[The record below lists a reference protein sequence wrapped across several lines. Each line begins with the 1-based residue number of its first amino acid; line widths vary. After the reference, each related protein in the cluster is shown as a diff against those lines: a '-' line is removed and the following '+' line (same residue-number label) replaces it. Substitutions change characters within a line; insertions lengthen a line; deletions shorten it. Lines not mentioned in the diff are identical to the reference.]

1 MRNQLHTNNI
11 NTSQNINKNTD
22 IISTLI
28 HEYLYKKEYT
38 KTLDSYQEE
47 LGEKIKSGKYYSLT
61 NKDISDSSLLNYFE
75 SGNKI
80 EFFKQWKR
88 LIPNHMKLTEPA
100 LCKLD
105 FNLEIYF
112 ALFPIMGNKP
122 INQKAQS
129 ELRQNMEDFKKYL
142 EKKEIELSKTTEFL
156 AYYALP
162 YIPNP
167 RGHPTYAQLFKPE
180 FVKDLKNQ
188 LINCI
193 KFYLPSPDKKYPAIY
208 DLINGKN
215 IRMNNQNINHRH
227 KEEEIKNNI
236 NNNNNLNNI
245 DNNVINN
252 NNINIDNNSNI
263 NNNKIISELKTE
275 NEKLIEEIKKLKT
288 KDEKSK
294 IAFIDSQK
302 TWSNLA
308 LNIISYSFGLID
320 IYNNVAN
327 NIQNPQVEKI
337 RQKLVKYQ
345 NFLKRN
351 MEELEKNKNA
361 NNSSLIVKNEE
372 IDGIENSMLNQNNNS
387 SKKNNNSN
395 NNNIIN
401 YSMKNNINN
410 IKLNDKDTLVNSNN
424 NINIINENINNNNN
438 NNLNTYSRDEN
449 DNININ
455 NANDINDINNIEN
468 QNDNLQKGKSIQID
482 YEPDNLIDMKRFIS
496 ALNHKIQVDDNKLIY
511 IFREIRLRIF
521 RRNNRQL
528 SELTLY
534 ELFMYDLFGTLSK
547 SSYLFHELINNQI
560 LNLEVMKILNALA
573 SLNKGRNY
581 LLAKETLIDD
591 IVQCMIRENTDSDL
605 RQKCLGTIQKFT
617 LRSQPQN
624 KLIELNVIHYI
635 VNLFACESDTLSDYT
650 IEYGLALIM
659 NLSLR
664 KAGREKFEAIADKT
678 IQILQKFMDK
688 DNIQVLTCI
697 NGTLY
702 SLLKKQKFKNEARN
716 KGLDVQLKNAKI
728 DNPQLKKQITYILE
742 ELNKP
747 PEEEEEYDE
756 NFEEDIN
763 AKDDDENNY
772 DDYSEGESIDGN
784 FLEEHYK
791 ILGDF
796 IIKNNELNKI
806 EEIKILK
813 FMQND
818 PSMARALINN
828 NKSAIT
834 NSMTSTFRAEDGY
847 KPLHRPTTPMSNLS
861 MTGTSLIYKNNNYKE
876 NEYDN
881 NKIKIPED
889 SAKAF
894 MKNDKIKRTPPRN
907 YDK

>member
-1 MRNQLHTNNI
+1 MRNQSHISNI
-11 NTSQNINKNTD
+11 NSNQNINKNTD
-22 IISTLI
+22 IITTLI
-28 HEYLYKKEYT
+28 HEYLYKKEYV

-75 SGNKI
+75 SGNKV

-88 LIPNHMKLTEPA
+88 LIPNHMKLTEPT

-122 INQKAQS
+122 VNQKAQS

-167 RGHPTYAQLFKPE
+167 KGHPTYAQLFKPE
-180 FVKDLKNQ
+180 WVKDLKNQ

-193 KFYLPSPDKKYPAIY
+193 KFYLPSPDKKYPTIY

-215 IRMNNQNINHRH
+215 IKMNNNMNYKH
-227 KEEEIKNNI
+227 KEEEIK
-236 NNNNNLNNI
+236 NNNNLNNI

-252 NNINIDNNSNI
+252 NI
-263 NNNKIISELKTE
+263 NNIENNNNHKINLELKAE

-320 IYNNVAN
+320 IYNTVAN
-327 NIQNPQVEKI
+327 NTQNPQVEKI

-361 NNSSLIVKNEE
+361 NNSSLMVKNDE
-372 IDGIENSMLNQNNNS
+372 IDTIDNSMLNQNNLS
-387 SKKNNNSN
+387 SKKNNNN
-395 NNNIIN
+395 NNTNVVN

-410 IKLNDKDTLVNSNN
+410 IKLGDKDTLGNSNGNMNILNEKENDN
-424 NINIINENINNNNN
+424 NINN
-438 NNLNTYSRDEN
+438 YSRDEN
-449 DNININ
+449 DNINN
-455 NANDINDINNIEN
+455 NNIDNIEN
-468 QNDNLQKGKSIQID
+468 QNENIQKGKSIQID
-482 YEPDNLIDMKRFIS
+482 YEPENLIDMKRFIS

-591 IVQCMIRENTDSDL
+591 IVQCMIRESTDSDL

-716 KGLDVQLKNAKI
+716 KGLDIQLKNAKI

-772 DDYSEGESIDGN
+772 DDYSEGESIDDN

-806 EEIKILK
+806 EEIKIMK
-813 FMQND
+813 FIQND
-818 PSMARALINN
+818 PSMARALMNN

-834 NSMTSTFRAEDGY
+834 NSMTSTFRADDGY
-847 KPLHRPTTPMSNLS
+847 KPLHRPTTPMSNMS

-894 MKNDKIKRTPPRN
+894 MKKDKIKRTPPRN

>member
-1 MRNQLHTNNI
+1 MRNQSHISNI
-11 NTSQNINKNTD
+11 NSNQNINKNTD
-22 IISTLI
+22 IITTLI
-28 HEYLYKKEYT
+28 HEYLYKKEYV

-75 SGNKI
+75 SGNKV

-88 LIPNHMKLTEPA
+88 LIPNHMKLTEPT

-122 INQKAQS
+122 VNQKAQS

-167 RGHPTYAQLFKPE
+167 KGHPTYAQLFKPE
-180 FVKDLKNQ
+180 WVKDLKNQ

-215 IRMNNQNINHRH
+215 IKMNNNMNYKH
-227 KEEEIKNNI
+227 KEEEIK
-236 NNNNNLNNI
+236 NNNNLNNI

-252 NNINIDNNSNI
+252 NI
-263 NNNKIISELKTE
+263 NNIENNNNHKINLELKAE

-288 KDEKSK
+288 KEEKSK

-320 IYNNVAN
+320 IYNTVAN
-327 NIQNPQVEKI
+327 NTQNPQVEKI

-361 NNSSLIVKNEE
+361 NNSSLMVKNDE
-372 IDGIENSMLNQNNNS
+372 IDTIENSMLNQNNLS
-387 SKKNNNSN
+387 SKKNNNN
-395 NNNIIN
+395 NNTNVVN

-410 IKLNDKDTLVNSNN
+410 IKLGDKDTLGNSNGNMNILNEKENDN
-424 NINIINENINNNNN
+424 NINN
-438 NNLNTYSRDEN
+438 YSRDEN
-449 DNININ
+449 DNINN
-455 NANDINDINNIEN
+455 NNIDNIEN
-468 QNDNLQKGKSIQID
+468 QNENIQKGKSIQID
-482 YEPDNLIDMKRFIS
+482 YEPENLIDMKRFIS

-591 IVQCMIRENTDSDL
+591 IVQCMIRESTDSDL

-716 KGLDVQLKNAKI
+716 KGLDIQLKNAKI

-772 DDYSEGESIDGN
+772 DDYSEGESIDDN

-806 EEIKILK
+806 EEIKIMK
-813 FMQND
+813 FIQND
-818 PSMARALINN
+818 PSMARALMNN

-834 NSMTSTFRAEDGY
+834 NSMTSTFRADDGY
-847 KPLHRPTTPMSNLS
+847 KPLHRPTTPMSNMS

-894 MKNDKIKRTPPRN
+894 MKKDKIKRTPPRN

>member
-1 MRNQLHTNNI
+1 MRNQSHISNI
-11 NTSQNINKNTD
+11 NSNQNINKNTD
-22 IISTLI
+22 IITTLI
-28 HEYLYKKEYT
+28 HEYLYKKEYV

-75 SGNKI
+75 SGNKV

-88 LIPNHMKLTEPA
+88 LIPNHMKLTEPT

-122 INQKAQS
+122 VNQKAQS

-167 RGHPTYAQLFKPE
+167 KGHPTYAQLFKPE
-180 FVKDLKNQ
+180 WVKDLKNQ

-215 IRMNNQNINHRH
+215 IKMNNNMNYKH
-227 KEEEIKNNI
+227 KEEEIK
-236 NNNNNLNNI
+236 NNNNLNNI

-252 NNINIDNNSNI
+252 NFNNIE
-263 NNNKIISELKTE
+263 NNNNHKINLELKAE

-320 IYNNVAN
+320 IYNTVAN
-327 NIQNPQVEKI
+327 NTQNPQVEKI

-361 NNSSLIVKNEE
+361 NNSSLMVKNDE
-372 IDGIENSMLNQNNNS
+372 IDTIENSMLNQNNLS
-387 SKKNNNSN
+387 AKKNNNN
-395 NNNIIN
+395 NNNTNVVN

-410 IKLNDKDTLVNSNN
+410 IKLGDKDTLGNSNGNMNILNEKENDN
-424 NINIINENINNNNN
+424 NINN
-438 NNLNTYSRDEN
+438 YSRDEN
-449 DNININ
+449 DNINN
-455 NANDINDINNIEN
+455 NNIDNIEN
-468 QNDNLQKGKSIQID
+468 QNENIQKGKSIQID
-482 YEPDNLIDMKRFIS
+482 YEPENLIDMKRFIS

-591 IVQCMIRENTDSDL
+591 IVQCMIRESTDSDL

-716 KGLDVQLKNAKI
+716 KGLDIQLKNAKI

-772 DDYSEGESIDGN
+772 DDYSEGESIDDN

-806 EEIKILK
+806 EEIKIMK
-813 FMQND
+813 FIQND
-818 PSMARALINN
+818 PSMARALMNN

-834 NSMTSTFRAEDGY
+834 NSMTSTFRADDGY
-847 KPLHRPTTPMSNLS
+847 KPLHRPTTPMSNMS

-894 MKNDKIKRTPPRN
+894 MKKDKIKRTPPRN

>member
-1 MRNQLHTNNI
+1 MKNQQNNNI
-11 NTSQNINKNTD
+11 NKTID
-22 IISTLI
+22 MISTLI
-28 HEYLYKKEYT
+28 HEYLYKKEYN
-38 KTLDSYQEE
+38 KTLDSFQEE
-47 LGEKIKSGKYYSLT
+47 LGEKIKAGKFYST
-61 NKDISDSSLLNYFE
+61 SYKDISDTSLIKLFE

-88 LIPNHMKLTEPA
+88 LIPNHMKLIEPT

-105 FNLEIYF
+105 FYLEIYF

-122 INQKAQS
+122 LNQKAQI
-129 ELRQNMEDFKKYL
+129 ELKQNMEDFKKYL
-142 EKKEIELSKTTEFL
+142 EQKEIELSKTTEFL

-167 RGHPTYAQLFKPE
+167 KGHPTYEKLFQPE
-180 FVKDLKNQ
+180 WTNDLKEQ
-188 LINCI
+188 LQNCI
-193 KFYLPSPDKKYPAIY
+193 KFYLPSPIKKYPVLF
-208 DLINGKN
+208 DLATGKN
-215 IRMNNQNINHRH
+215 ITMVQTDVNNSNIFN
-227 KEEEIKNNI
+227 KEENKDNNI
-236 NNNNNLNNI
+236 NNI
-245 DNNVINN
+245 
-252 NNINIDNNSNI
+252 SH
-263 NNNKIISELKTE
+263 NKINMELKRE
-275 NEKLIEEIKKLKT
+275 NEKLLEEIKRLKA
-288 KDEKSK
+288 KDDKSK
-294 IAFIDSQK
+294 VAFIDSQK

-320 IYNNVAN
+320 IYNNAMN
-327 NIQNPQVEKI
+327 NVSNPQVEKI
-337 RQKLVKYQ
+337 RKKLIKYQ
-345 NFLKRN
+345 NFLKKN
-351 MEELEKNKNA
+351 VEELEKNKNA
-361 NNSSLIVKNEE
+361 NNSSLMVKREE
-372 IDGIENSMLNQNNNS
+372 IEVIEDSILNANNVS
-387 SKKNNNSN
+387 AKN
-395 NNNIIN
+395 NNNI
-401 YSMKNNINN
+401 SNINN
-410 IKLNDKDTLVNSNN
+410 YSLKNNNNRIIEKDRDTFDPSENN
-424 NINIINENINNNNN
+424 NIIINENIINN
-438 NNLNTYSRDEN
+438 YSRDEQ
-449 DNININ
+449 
-455 NANDINDINNIEN
+455 EN
-468 QNDNLQKGKSIQID
+468 ENLQKGRSIQID
-482 YEPDNLIDMKRFIS
+482 YEPENLIDMKRFIS
-496 ALNHKIQVDDNKLIY
+496 ALNRKIQVDDNKLIY

-521 RRNNRQL
+521 RRRNRQL

-547 SSYLFHELINNQI
+547 SSCLFHELINNQI
-560 LNLEVMKILNALA
+560 LNLEVMKILNSLA
-573 SLNKGRNY
+573 SMNKGRNY

-591 IVQCMIRENTDSDL
+591 IVQCMIREKTDSDL

-635 VNLFACESDTLSDYT
+635 VNLFANESDALSDYT

-664 KAGREKFEAIADKT
+664 KAGREKFEAIADRT

-702 SLLKKQKFKNEARN
+702 SLLKKQKFKNEARL
-716 KGLDVQLKNAKI
+716 KGLDVQLKNTKT

-747 PEEEEEYDE
+747 PEEEEYDE

-763 AKDDDENNY
+763 AKDEDENNY

-784 FLEEHYK
+784 LLEEHYK

-806 EEIKILK
+806 EEDKIVK
-813 FMQND
+813 FMEND
-818 PSMARALINN
+818 PSMARALLNN
-828 NKSAIT
+828 NKSVIT

-847 KPLHRPTTPMSNLS
+847 RPLHRPTTPMSNMS
-861 MTGTSLIYKNNNYKE
+861 MTGTSAIYKNNNYK
-876 NEYDN
+876 DN
-881 NKIKIPED
+881 AIGNNDYENKIKIPED

-894 MKNDKIKRTPPRN
+894 MKKDKIKRTPPRN

>member
-1 MRNQLHTNNI
+1 MRNQSHISNI
-11 NTSQNINKNTD
+11 NSNQNINKNTD
-22 IISTLI
+22 IITTLI
-28 HEYLYKKEYT
+28 HEYLYKKEYV

-75 SGNKI
+75 SGNKV

-88 LIPNHMKLTEPA
+88 LIPNHMKLTEPT

-122 INQKAQS
+122 VNQKAQS

-167 RGHPTYAQLFKPE
+167 KGHPTYAQLFKPE
-180 FVKDLKNQ
+180 WVKDLKNQ

-215 IRMNNQNINHRH
+215 IKMNNNMNYKH
-227 KEEEIKNNI
+227 KEEEIK
-236 NNNNNLNNI
+236 NNNNLNNI

-252 NNINIDNNSNI
+252 NI
-263 NNNKIISELKTE
+263 NNIENNNNHKINLELKAE

-320 IYNNVAN
+320 IYNTVAN
-327 NIQNPQVEKI
+327 NTQNPQVEKI

-361 NNSSLIVKNEE
+361 NNSSLMVKNDE
-372 IDGIENSMLNQNNNS
+372 IDTIENSMLNQNNLS
-387 SKKNNNSN
+387 AKKNNNN
-395 NNNIIN
+395 NNTNVAN

-410 IKLNDKDTLVNSNN
+410 IKLGDKDTLGNSNGNMNILNEKENDN
-424 NINIINENINNNNN
+424 NINN
-438 NNLNTYSRDEN
+438 YSRDEN
-449 DNININ
+449 DNINN
-455 NANDINDINNIEN
+455 NNIDNIEN
-468 QNDNLQKGKSIQID
+468 QNENIQKGKSIQID
-482 YEPDNLIDMKRFIS
+482 YEPENLIDMKRFIS

-591 IVQCMIRENTDSDL
+591 IVQCMIRESTDSDL

-716 KGLDVQLKNAKI
+716 KGLDIQLKNAKI

-772 DDYSEGESIDGN
+772 DDYSEGESIDDN

-806 EEIKILK
+806 EEIKIMK
-813 FMQND
+813 FIQND
-818 PSMARALINN
+818 PSMARALMNN

-834 NSMTSTFRAEDGY
+834 NSMTSTFRADDGY
-847 KPLHRPTTPMSNLS
+847 KPLHRPTTPMSNMS

-894 MKNDKIKRTPPRN
+894 MKKDKIKRTPPRN

>member
-1 MRNQLHTNNI
+1 MRNQSHISNI
-11 NTSQNINKNTD
+11 NSNQNINKNTD
-22 IISTLI
+22 IITTLI
-28 HEYLYKKEYT
+28 HEYLYKKEYV

-75 SGNKI
+75 SGNKV

-88 LIPNHMKLTEPA
+88 LIPNHMKLTEPT

-122 INQKAQS
+122 VNQKAQS

-167 RGHPTYAQLFKPE
+167 KGHPTYAQLFKPE
-180 FVKDLKNQ
+180 WVKDLKNQ

-215 IRMNNQNINHRH
+215 IKMNNNMNYKH
-227 KEEEIKNNI
+227 KEEEIK
-236 NNNNNLNNI
+236 NNNNLNNI

-252 NNINIDNNSNI
+252 NI
-263 NNNKIISELKTE
+263 NNIENNNNHKINLELKAE

-320 IYNNVAN
+320 LYNTVAN
-327 NIQNPQVEKI
+327 NTQNPQVEKI

-361 NNSSLIVKNEE
+361 NNSSLMVKNDE
-372 IDGIENSMLNQNNNS
+372 IDTIENSMLNQNNLS
-387 SKKNNNSN
+387 SKKNNNN
-395 NNNIIN
+395 NNTNVVN

-410 IKLNDKDTLVNSNN
+410 IKLGDKDTLGNSNGNMNILNEKENDN
-424 NINIINENINNNNN
+424 NINN
-438 NNLNTYSRDEN
+438 YSRDEN
-449 DNININ
+449 DNINN
-455 NANDINDINNIEN
+455 NNIDNIEN
-468 QNDNLQKGKSIQID
+468 QNENIQKGKSIQID
-482 YEPDNLIDMKRFIS
+482 YEPENLIDMKRFIS

-591 IVQCMIRENTDSDL
+591 IVQCMIRESTDSDL

-716 KGLDVQLKNAKI
+716 KGLDIQLKNAKI

-772 DDYSEGESIDGN
+772 DDYSEGESIDDN

-806 EEIKILK
+806 EEIKIMK
-813 FMQND
+813 FIQND
-818 PSMARALINN
+818 PSMARALMNN

-834 NSMTSTFRAEDGY
+834 NSMTSTFRADDGY
-847 KPLHRPTTPMSNLS
+847 KPLHRPTTPMSNMS

-894 MKNDKIKRTPPRN
+894 MKKDKIKRTPPRN

>member
-1 MRNQLHTNNI
+1 MRNQSHISNI
-11 NTSQNINKNTD
+11 NSNQNINKNTD
-22 IISTLI
+22 IITTLI
-28 HEYLYKKEYT
+28 HEYLYKKEYV
-38 KTLDSYQEE
+38 KALDSYQEE

-75 SGNKI
+75 SGSKV

-88 LIPNHMKLTEPA
+88 LIPNHMKLTEPT

-122 INQKAQS
+122 VNQKAQS

-167 RGHPTYAQLFKPE
+167 KGHPTYAQLFKPE
-180 FVKDLKNQ
+180 WVKDLKNQ

-215 IRMNNQNINHRH
+215 IKMNNNMNYKH
-227 KEEEIKNNI
+227 KEEEIK
-236 NNNNNLNNI
+236 NNNNLNNI

-252 NNINIDNNSNI
+252 NI
-263 NNNKIISELKTE
+263 NNIENNNNHKINLELKAE

-320 IYNNVAN
+320 IYNTVAN
-327 NIQNPQVEKI
+327 NTQNPQVEKI

-361 NNSSLIVKNEE
+361 NNSSLMAKNDE
-372 IDGIENSMLNQNNNS
+372 IDTIDNSMLNQNNLS
-387 SKKNNNSN
+387 SKKNNNN
-395 NNNIIN
+395 NNTNVVN

-410 IKLNDKDTLVNSNN
+410 IKLGDKDTLGNSNGNMNILNEKENDN
-424 NINIINENINNNNN
+424 NINN
-438 NNLNTYSRDEN
+438 YSRDEN
-449 DNININ
+449 DNINN
-455 NANDINDINNIEN
+455 NNIDNIEN
-468 QNDNLQKGKSIQID
+468 QNENIQKGKSIQID
-482 YEPDNLIDMKRFIS
+482 YEPENLIDMKRFIS

-591 IVQCMIRENTDSDL
+591 IVQCMIRESTDSDL

-716 KGLDVQLKNAKI
+716 KGLDIQLKNAKI

-772 DDYSEGESIDGN
+772 DDYSEGESIDDN

-806 EEIKILK
+806 EEIKIMK
-813 FMQND
+813 FIQND
-818 PSMARALINN
+818 PSMARALMNN

-834 NSMTSTFRAEDGY
+834 NSMTSTFRVDDGY
-847 KPLHRPTTPMSNLS
+847 KPLHRPTTPMSNMS

-894 MKNDKIKRTPPRN
+894 MKKDKIKRTPPRN

>member
-1 MRNQLHTNNI
+1 MKNQQQNN
-11 NTSQNINKNTD
+11 TLNKTID
-22 IISTLI
+22 MISTLI
-28 HEYLYKKEYT
+28 HEYLYKKEYN
-38 KTLDSYQEE
+38 KTLDSFQEE
-47 LGEKIKSGKYYSLT
+47 LGEKIKSGKFYSVSY
-61 NKDISDSSLLNYFE
+61 KDISDSSLLKYFE
-75 SGNKI
+75 SGNKV

-88 LIPNHMKLTEPA
+88 LIPNHMKLIEPT

-105 FNLEIYF
+105 FYLEIYF
-112 ALFPIMGNKP
+112 ALFPIMGNKT
-122 INQKAQS
+122 INQKAQI
-129 ELRQNMEDFKKYL
+129 ELKQNMEDFKKYL
-142 EKKEIELSKTTEFL
+142 EQKEIELSKTTEFL

-167 RGHPTYAQLFKPE
+167 RGHPTYEKLFKPE
-180 FVKDLKNQ
+180 WTNDLKEQ
-188 LINCI
+188 LQNCI
-193 KFYLPSPDKKYPAIY
+193 KFYLPSPTKKYPVLF
-208 DLINGKN
+208 DLATGKN
-215 IRMNNQNINHRH
+215 ITMVQTDVNNSNLFN
-227 KEEEIKNNI
+227 KEENKDNNI
-236 NNNNNLNNI
+236 NNC
-245 DNNVINN
+245 
-252 NNINIDNNSNI
+252 S
-263 NNNKIISELKTE
+263 NNKINLELKKE
-275 NEKLIEEIKKLKT
+275 NEKLIEELKRLKS

-320 IYNNVAN
+320 IYNNAVN
-327 NIQNPQVEKI
+327 NATNPQVDKI
-337 RQKLVKYQ
+337 RQKLIKYQ
-345 NFLKRN
+345 NFLKKN
-351 MEELEKNKNA
+351 VEELEKNKNA
-361 NNSSLIVKNEE
+361 NNSSLMVKKEE
-372 IDGIENSMLNQNNNS
+372 IEVIEDSMLNANNV
-387 SKKNNNSN
+387 N
-395 NNNIIN
+395 NNNINN
-401 YSMKNNINN
+401 YSLK
-410 IKLNDKDTLVNSNN
+410 
-424 NINIINENINNNNN
+424 NNNNN
-438 NNLNTYSRDEN
+438 NNNRIIERDHETFGMPDNSNNNNNNILVNENIMNNYSRDEQ
-449 DNININ
+449 DN
-455 NANDINDINNIEN
+455 EN
-468 QNDNLQKGKSIQID
+468 ENLQKGRSIQID
-482 YEPDNLIDMKRFIS
+482 YEPENLIDMKRFIS
-496 ALNHKIQVDDNKLIY
+496 ALNKKIIVDDNKLVY

-560 LNLEVMKILNALA
+560 LNLEVMKILNSLA
-573 SLNKGRNY
+573 SMNKGRNY

-591 IVQCMIRENTDSDL
+591 IVQCMIREKTDSDL

-635 VNLFACESDTLSDYT
+635 VNLFANEADTLSDYT

-702 SLLKKQKFKNEARN
+702 SLLKKRKFKNEARA
-716 KGLDVQLKNAKI
+716 KGLDIQLKNTNT

-742 ELNKP
+742 ELNKQP
-747 PEEEEEYDE
+747 EEEEYDE

-763 AKDDDENNY
+763 AKDEDENNY

-784 FLEEHYK
+784 LLEEHYK

-806 EEIKILK
+806 EEDKINK
-813 FMQND
+813 FMEND
-818 PSMARALINN
+818 PSMARALLNN
-828 NKSAIT
+828 NKNVIT
-834 NSMTSTFRAEDGY
+834 NSMTSTFKAEDGY
-847 KPLHRPTTPMSNLS
+847 RPLHRPTTPMSNLS
-861 MTGTSLIYKNNNYKE
+861 MTGTSAIYKNNNYNNIGNNDYE
-876 NEYDN
+876 

-894 MKNDKIKRTPPRN
+894 MKKDKIKRTPPRN

>member
-1 MRNQLHTNNI
+1 MKNQLHNNNQSI
-11 NTSQNINKNTD
+11 NQNTD

-28 HEYLYKKEYT
+28 HEYLYKKDYT

-47 LGEKIKSGKYYSLT
+47 VGVKIKSGKFYFNQY
-61 NKDISDSSLLNYFE
+61 KDISDSSLLNYFE
-75 SGNKI
+75 SGNKQ

-88 LIPNHMKLTEPA
+88 LIPNHMKLIEPT

-122 INQKAQS
+122 VNQKAQT
-129 ELRQNMEDFKKYL
+129 ELKQNMEDFKKYL

-167 RGHPTYAQLFKPE
+167 KGHPTYAQLFKPE
-180 FVKDLKNQ
+180 WISDLKAQ

-193 KFYLPSPDKKYPAIY
+193 KFYLPSPEKKYPAIY
-208 DLINGKN
+208 DLVNGKN
-215 IRMNNQNINHRH
+215 IKMNINKQR
-227 KEEEIKNNI
+227 KEEIK
-236 NNNNNLNNI
+236 NNNLNNI
-245 DNNVINN
+245 DNNVNINN
-252 NNINIDNNSNI
+252 NNLDNNNNIKINI
-263 NNNKIISELKTE
+263 ELKNE
-275 NEKLIEEIKKLKT
+275 NEKLIEELKKLKA

-327 NIQNPQVEKI
+327 NVQNPQVEKI

-361 NNSSLIVKNEE
+361 NNSSLMVKKEE
-372 IDGIENSMLNQNNNS
+372 LDGIENSLLNQNNAS
-387 SKKNNNSN
+387 AKKNNNNINNNINNNNN

-410 IKLNDKDTLVNSNN
+410 AKLGDKDTLGNSNN
-424 NINIINENINNNNN
+424 NMNIITENMNDNNNINN
-438 NNLNTYSRDEN
+438 YSRDEN
-449 DNININ
+449 EN
-455 NANDINDINNIEN
+455 NNNNIEN
-468 QNDNLQKGKSIQID
+468 IENENDNLQKGKSIQID

-496 ALNHKIQVDDNKLIY
+496 ALSHKIQVDDNKLIY

-591 IVQCMIRENTDSDL
+591 IVQCMIREKTDSDL

-635 VNLFACESDTLSDYT
+635 VNLFAYESDSLSDYT

-702 SLLKKQKFKNEARN
+702 SLLKKQKFKNEARK
-716 KGLDVQLKNAKI
+716 KGLDVKLKNAKI

-763 AKDDDENNY
+763 AKDEDENNY
-772 DDYSEGESIDGN
+772 DDISEGESIDGN
-784 FLEEHYK
+784 LLEEHYK

-806 EEIKILK
+806 EENKILK

-818 PSMARALINN
+818 PSMARALTNN

-834 NSMTSTFRAEDGY
+834 NSMTSTFRADDGY
-847 KPLHRPTTPMSNLS
+847 KPLHRPTTPMSNMS
-861 MTGTSLIYKNNNYKE
+861 MTGTSFIYKNNNYKE

-894 MKNDKIKRTPPRN
+894 MKKDKIKRTPPRN

>member
-1 MRNQLHTNNI
+1 MRNQSHISNI
-11 NTSQNINKNTD
+11 NSNQNINKNTD
-22 IISTLI
+22 IITTLI
-28 HEYLYKKEYT
+28 HEYLYKKEYV

-47 LGEKIKSGKYYSLT
+47 LGEKIKSGKYYSLA

-75 SGNKI
+75 SGNKV

-88 LIPNHMKLTEPA
+88 LIPNHMKLTEPT

-122 INQKAQS
+122 VNQKAQS

-167 RGHPTYAQLFKPE
+167 KGHPTYAQSFKPE
-180 FVKDLKNQ
+180 WVKDLKNQ

-215 IRMNNQNINHRH
+215 IKMNNNVNYKH
-227 KEEEIKNNI
+227 KEEEIKNN
-236 NNNNNLNNI
+236 NSLNNI

-252 NNINIDNNSNI
+252 NI
-263 NNNKIISELKTE
+263 NNIENNNNHKINLELKAE

-320 IYNNVAN
+320 IYNTVAN
-327 NIQNPQVEKI
+327 NTQNPQVEKI

-361 NNSSLIVKNEE
+361 NNSSLMVKNDE
-372 IDGIENSMLNQNNNS
+372 IDTIENSMLNQNNLS
-387 SKKNNNSN
+387 AKKNNNN
-395 NNNIIN
+395 NNTNVVN

-410 IKLNDKDTLVNSNN
+410 IKLGDKDTLGNSNGNMNILNEKENDN
-424 NINIINENINNNNN
+424 NINN
-438 NNLNTYSRDEN
+438 YSRDEN
-449 DNININ
+449 DNINN
-455 NANDINDINNIEN
+455 NNIDNIEN
-468 QNDNLQKGKSIQID
+468 QNENIQKGKSIQID
-482 YEPDNLIDMKRFIS
+482 YEPENLIDMKRFIS

-591 IVQCMIRENTDSDL
+591 IVQCMIRESTDSDL

-716 KGLDVQLKNAKI
+716 KGLDIQLKNAKI

-772 DDYSEGESIDGN
+772 DDYSEGESIDDN

-806 EEIKILK
+806 EEIKIMK
-813 FMQND
+813 FIQND
-818 PSMARALINN
+818 PSMARALMNN

-834 NSMTSTFRAEDGY
+834 NSMTSTFRADDGY
-847 KPLHRPTTPMSNLS
+847 KPLHRPTTPMSNMS

-894 MKNDKIKRTPPRN
+894 MKKDKIKRTPPRN

>member
-1 MRNQLHTNNI
+1 MKNQQHNNI
-11 NTSQNINKNTD
+11 NKTID
-22 IISTLI
+22 MISTLI
-28 HEYLYKKEYT
+28 HEYLYKKEYN
-38 KTLDSYQEE
+38 KTLDSFQEE
-47 LGEKIKSGKYYSLT
+47 LGEKIKSGKFYST
-61 NKDISDSSLLNYFE
+61 TYKDISDSSLIKFFE
-75 SGNKI
+75 SGNKL

-88 LIPNHMKLTEPA
+88 LIPNHMKLIEPT

-105 FNLEIYF
+105 FYLEIYF

-122 INQKAQS
+122 INQKAQI
-129 ELRQNMEDFKKYL
+129 ELKQNMEDFKKYL
-142 EKKEIELSKTTEFL
+142 EQKEIELSKTTEFL

-167 RGHPTYAQLFKPE
+167 KGHPTYEKLFKPE
-180 FVKDLKNQ
+180 WTNELKEQ
-188 LINCI
+188 LQNCI
-193 KFYLPSPDKKYPAIY
+193 KFYLPSPTKKYPVLF
-208 DLINGKN
+208 DLATGKN
-215 IRMNNQNINHRH
+215 ITMVQTDVNNSNLFN
-227 KEEEIKNNI
+227 KEENKDNNI
-236 NNNNNLNNI
+236 NNI
-245 DNNVINN
+245 
-252 NNINIDNNSNI
+252 S
-263 NNNKIISELKTE
+263 NNKINLELKKE
-275 NEKLIEEIKKLKT
+275 NEKLIEEIKRLKS

-320 IYNNVAN
+320 IYNNAVN
-327 NIQNPQVEKI
+327 NTANPQVDKI
-337 RQKLVKYQ
+337 RQKLIKYQ
-345 NFLKRN
+345 NFLKKN
-351 MEELEKNKNA
+351 VEELEKNKNA
-361 NNSSLIVKNEE
+361 NNSSLMVKKEE
-372 IDGIENSMLNQNNNS
+372 IEVIEDSMLNANNIS
-387 SKKNNNSN
+387 LKNNNN
-395 NNNIIN
+395 V
-401 YSMKNNINN
+401 NNINN
-410 IKLNDKDTLVNSNN
+410 YSLKNNNNRIIERDRDTFGTSENN
-424 NINIINENINNNNN
+424 NILINENINN
-438 NNLNTYSRDEN
+438 YSRDEQ
-449 DNININ
+449 DN
-455 NANDINDINNIEN
+455 E
-468 QNDNLQKGKSIQID
+468 NLQKGRSIQID
-482 YEPDNLIDMKRFIS
+482 YEPENLIDMKRFIS
-496 ALNHKIQVDDNKLIY
+496 ALNRKIQVDDNKLIY

-547 SSYLFHELINNQI
+547 SSNLFHELINNQI
-560 LNLEVMKILNALA
+560 LNLEVMKILNSLA
-573 SLNKGRNY
+573 SMNKGRNY

-591 IVQCMIRENTDSDL
+591 IVQCMIREKTDSDL

-635 VNLFACESDTLSDYT
+635 VNLFANESDTLSDYT

-678 IQILQKFMDK
+678 ILILQKFMDK

-702 SLLKKQKFKNEARN
+702 SLLKKQKFKNEARL
-716 KGLDVQLKNAKI
+716 KGLDIQLQNTKT
-728 DNPQLKKQITYILE
+728 DNQQLKKQITYILE
-742 ELNKP
+742 ELNKQP
-747 PEEEEEYDE
+747 EEEEYDE

-763 AKDDDENNY
+763 AKDEDENNY

-784 FLEEHYK
+784 LLEEHYK

-806 EEIKILK
+806 EEDKIVK
-813 FMQND
+813 FMESD
-818 PSMARALINN
+818 PSMARALLNN
-828 NKSAIT
+828 NKSVIT

-847 KPLHRPTTPMSNLS
+847 RPLHRPTTPMSNMS
-861 MTGTSLIYKNNNYKE
+861 MTGTSAIYKNNNYKD
-876 NEYDN
+876 NGIGNNDYDN
-881 NKIKIPED
+881 KVKIPED

-894 MKNDKIKRTPPRN
+894 MKKDKIKRTPPRN

>member
-1 MRNQLHTNNI
+1 MRNQPHNNNQSI
-11 NTSQNINKNTD
+11 NQNTD

-28 HEYLYKKEYT
+28 HEYLYKKDYI

-47 LGEKIKSGKYYSLT
+47 LGEKIKSGKFYFNQY
-61 NKDISDSSLLNYFE
+61 KDISDSSLLNYFE
-75 SGNKI
+75 SGNKQ

-88 LIPNHMKLTEPA
+88 LIPNHMKLIEPT

-112 ALFPIMGNKP
+112 ALYPIMGNKP
-122 INQKAQS
+122 VNQKAQT
-129 ELRQNMEDFKKYL
+129 ELKQNMEDFKKYL

-167 RGHPTYAQLFKPE
+167 KGHPTYAQLFKPE
-180 FVKDLKNQ
+180 WISDLKAQ

-193 KFYLPSPDKKYPAIY
+193 KFYLPSPEKKYPAIY
-208 DLINGKN
+208 DLVNGKN
-215 IRMNNQNINHRH
+215 IKINNINKQR
-227 KEEEIKNNI
+227 KEEIK
-236 NNNNNLNNI
+236 NNNLNNI
-245 DNNVINN
+245 DNNVN
-252 NNINIDNNSNI
+252 NNINLDNNNI
-263 NNNKIISELKTE
+263 NNNVKINIELKNE
-275 NEKLIEEIKKLKT
+275 NEKLIEELKKLKT

-320 IYNNVAN
+320 IYNSVAN
-327 NIQNPQVEKI
+327 NVQNPQVEKI

-361 NNSSLIVKNEE
+361 NNSSLMVKKEE
-372 IDGIENSMLNQNNNS
+372 LDGIENSLLNQNNAS
-387 SKKNNNSN
+387 AKKNNNNNINNNN

-410 IKLNDKDTLVNSNN
+410 GKLGDKDTLGNSNN
-424 NINIINENINNNNN
+424 NMNIINENMNDNNNNINNYSRDDNENNNNN
-438 NNLNTYSRDEN
+438 
-449 DNININ
+449 
-455 NANDINDINNIEN
+455 IEN
-468 QNDNLQKGKSIQID
+468 NENENDNLQKGKSIQID

-591 IVQCMIRENTDSDL
+591 IVQCMIREKTDSDL

-635 VNLFACESDTLSDYT
+635 VNLFAYESDSLSDYT

-702 SLLKKQKFKNEARN
+702 SLLKKQKFKNEARK
-716 KGLDVQLKNAKI
+716 KGLDVKLKNAKI

-763 AKDDDENNY
+763 AKDEDENNY
-772 DDYSEGESIDGN
+772 DDISEGESIDGN
-784 FLEEHYK
+784 LLEEHYK

-806 EEIKILK
+806 EEVKIFK

-818 PSMARALINN
+818 PSMARALTNN

-834 NSMTSTFRAEDGY
+834 NSMTSTFRADDGY
-847 KPLHRPTTPMSNLS
+847 KPLHRPTTPMSNMS

-894 MKNDKIKRTPPRN
+894 MKKDKIKRTPPRN

>member
-1 MRNQLHTNNI
+1 MRNQSHISNI
-11 NTSQNINKNTD
+11 NSNQNINKNTD
-22 IISTLI
+22 IITTLI
-28 HEYLYKKEYT
+28 HEYLYKKEYV

-61 NKDISDSSLLNYFE
+61 NKDIYDSSLLNYFE
-75 SGNKI
+75 SGNKV

-88 LIPNHMKLTEPA
+88 LIPNHMKLTEPT

-122 INQKAQS
+122 VNQKAQS

-167 RGHPTYAQLFKPE
+167 KGHPTYAQLFKPE
-180 FVKDLKNQ
+180 WVKDLKNQ

-215 IRMNNQNINHRH
+215 IKMNNNMNYKH
-227 KEEEIKNNI
+227 KEEEIK
-236 NNNNNLNNI
+236 NNNNLNNI

-252 NNINIDNNSNI
+252 NI
-263 NNNKIISELKTE
+263 NNIENNNNHKINLELKAE

-327 NIQNPQVEKI
+327 NTQNPQVEKI

-361 NNSSLIVKNEE
+361 NNSSLMVKNDE
-372 IDGIENSMLNQNNNS
+372 IDTIENSMLNQNNLS
-387 SKKNNNSN
+387 SKKNTN
-395 NNNIIN
+395 NNNTNVVN

-410 IKLNDKDTLVNSNN
+410 IKLGDKDTLGNSNGNMNILNEKENDN
-424 NINIINENINNNNN
+424 NINN
-438 NNLNTYSRDEN
+438 YSRDEN
-449 DNININ
+449 DNINN
-455 NANDINDINNIEN
+455 NNIDNTEN
-468 QNDNLQKGKSIQID
+468 QNENIQKGKSIQID
-482 YEPDNLIDMKRFIS
+482 YEPENLIDMKRFIS

-591 IVQCMIRENTDSDL
+591 IVQCMIRESTDSDL

-716 KGLDVQLKNAKI
+716 KGLDIQLKNAKI

-772 DDYSEGESIDGN
+772 DDYSEGESIDDN

-806 EEIKILK
+806 EEIKIMK
-813 FMQND
+813 FIQND
-818 PSMARALINN
+818 PSMARALMNN

-834 NSMTSTFRAEDGY
+834 NSMTSTFRVDDGY
-847 KPLHRPTTPMSNLS
+847 KPLHRPTTPMSNMS

-894 MKNDKIKRTPPRN
+894 MKKDKIKRTPPRN

>member
-1 MRNQLHTNNI
+1 MKNQQQNNI
-11 NTSQNINKNTD
+11 NKTID
-22 IISTLI
+22 MISTLI
-28 HEYLYKKEYT
+28 HEYLYKKEYN
-38 KTLDSYQEE
+38 KTLDSFQEE
-47 LGEKIKSGKYYSLT
+47 LAEKIKSGKFYLSSY
-61 NKDISDSSLLNYFE
+61 KDISDTLLIKYFD

-88 LIPNHMKLTEPA
+88 VIPNHMKLIEPT

-105 FNLEIYF
+105 FYLEIYF
-112 ALFPIMGNKP
+112 ALYPIMGNKVM
-122 INQKAQS
+122 NQKAQT
-129 ELRQNMEDFKKYL
+129 ELKQNMEDFKKYL
-142 EKKEIELSKTTEFL
+142 EQKEIELSKTTEFL

-167 RGHPTYAQLFKPE
+167 KGHPTYEKLFKPE
-180 FVKDLKNQ
+180 WTNDLKEKLQ
-188 LINCI
+188 NCI
-193 KFYLPSPDKKYPAIY
+193 KFYLPSPTKKYPVLF
-208 DLINGKN
+208 DLATGKN
-215 IRMNNQNINHRH
+215 ITFNQTDVSNSNIFNNN
-227 KEEEIKNNI
+227 EENKDNNI
-236 NNNNNLNNI
+236 NNI
-245 DNNVINN
+245 
-252 NNINIDNNSNI
+252 S
-263 NNNKIISELKTE
+263 NNKVNLELKKE
-275 NEKLIEEIKKLKT
+275 NEKLIEELKRLKS

-320 IYNNVAN
+320 IYNNAVN
-327 NIQNPQVEKI
+327 NATNPQVDKI
-337 RQKLVKYQ
+337 RQKLIKYQ
-345 NFLKRN
+345 NFLKKN
-351 MEELEKNKNA
+351 VEELEKNKNA
-361 NNSSLIVKNEE
+361 NNSSLMVKKEE
-372 IDGIENSMLNQNNNS
+372 IEVIEDSMLNA
-387 SKKNNNSN
+387 
-395 NNNIIN
+395 NNI
-401 YSMKNNINN
+401 SSKNNINN
-410 IKLNDKDTLVNSNN
+410 YSLKNNNNRIIERERDTFGVPENN
-424 NINIINENINNNNN
+424 NILVNENINN
-438 NNLNTYSRDEN
+438 YSRDEQ
-449 DNININ
+449 DN
-455 NANDINDINNIEN
+455 E
-468 QNDNLQKGKSIQID
+468 NLQKGRSIQID
-482 YEPDNLIDMKRFIS
+482 YEPENLIDMKRFQS
-496 ALNHKIQVDDNKLIY
+496 ALNKKIQVDDNKLIY

-560 LNLEVMKILNALA
+560 LNLEVMKILNSLA
-573 SLNKGRNY
+573 SMNKGRNY

-591 IVQCMIRENTDSDL
+591 IVQCMIREKTDSDL

-624 KLIELNVIHYI
+624 KLIALNVIHYI
-635 VNLFACESDTLSDYT
+635 VSLFANEADTLSDYT

-702 SLLKKQKFKNEARN
+702 SLLKKQKFKNEARL
-716 KGLDVQLKNAKI
+716 KGLDIQLKNTNT

-747 PEEEEEYDE
+747 PEEEEYDE

-763 AKDDDENNY
+763 AKDEDENNY

-784 FLEEHYK
+784 LLEEHYK

-806 EEIKILK
+806 EEDKIIK
-813 FMQND
+813 FMESD
-818 PSMARALINN
+818 PSMAKAFVNN
-828 NKSAIT
+828 NKNVIT

-847 KPLHRPTTPMSNLS
+847 RPLHRPTTPMSNMS
-861 MTGTSLIYKNNNYKE
+861 MTGTSAIYKNNNYK
-876 NEYDN
+876 DN
-881 NKIKIPED
+881 IVGNNDYENKIKIPED

-894 MKNDKIKRTPPRN
+894 MKKDKIKRTPPRN

>member
-1 MRNQLHTNNI
+1 MKNQQQNN
-11 NTSQNINKNTD
+11 TLNKTID
-22 IISTLI
+22 MISTLI
-28 HEYLYKKEYT
+28 HEYLYKKEYN
-38 KTLDSYQEE
+38 KTLDSFQEE
-47 LGEKIKSGKYYSLT
+47 LGEKIKSGKFYSVSYR
-61 NKDISDSSLLNYFE
+61 DISDSSLLKYFE
-75 SGNKI
+75 SGNKV

-88 LIPNHMKLTEPA
+88 LIPNHMKLIEPT

-105 FNLEIYF
+105 FYLEIYF
-112 ALFPIMGNKP
+112 ALFPIMGNKT
-122 INQKAQS
+122 INQKAQI
-129 ELRQNMEDFKKYL
+129 ELKQNMEDFKKYL
-142 EKKEIELSKTTEFL
+142 EQKEIELSKTTEFL

-167 RGHPTYAQLFKPE
+167 RGHPTYEKLFKPE
-180 FVKDLKNQ
+180 WTNDLKEQ
-188 LINCI
+188 LQNCI
-193 KFYLPSPDKKYPAIY
+193 KFYLPSPTKKYPVLY
-208 DLINGKN
+208 DLATGKN
-215 IRMNNQNINHRH
+215 ITMVQT
-227 KEEEIKNNI
+227 
-236 NNNNNLNNI
+236 
-245 DNNVINN
+245 DV
-252 NNINIDNNSNI
+252 NNSNI
-263 NNNKIISELKTE
+263 FNKEENKDNNIINSSNNKINIELKKE
-275 NEKLIEEIKKLKT
+275 NEKLIEELKRLKS

-320 IYNNVAN
+320 IYNNAVN
-327 NIQNPQVEKI
+327 NATNPQVDKI
-337 RQKLVKYQ
+337 RQKLIKYQ
-345 NFLKRN
+345 NFLKKN
-351 MEELEKNKNA
+351 VEELEKNKNA
-361 NNSSLIVKNEE
+361 NNSSLMVKKEE
-372 IDGIENSMLNQNNNS
+372 IEVIEDSMLNANNINNNNINNNINNYS
-387 SKKNNNSN
+387 LKNNNNNRIIERDHETFGMPDNSN
-395 NNNIIN
+395 NNN
-401 YSMKNNINN
+401 NNI
-410 IKLNDKDTLVNSNN
+410 LVNE
-424 NINIINENINNNNN
+424 NIINN
-438 NNLNTYSRDEN
+438 YSRDEQ
-449 DNININ
+449 
-455 NANDINDINNIEN
+455 EN
-468 QNDNLQKGKSIQID
+468 ENENLQKGRSIQID
-482 YEPDNLIDMKRFIS
+482 YEPENLIDMKRFIS
-496 ALNHKIQVDDNKLIY
+496 ALNKKIIVDDNKLIY

-560 LNLEVMKILNALA
+560 LNLEVMKILNSLA
-573 SLNKGRNY
+573 SMNKGRNY

-591 IVQCMIRENTDSDL
+591 IVQCMIREKTDSDL

-635 VNLFACESDTLSDYT
+635 VNLFANEAETLSDYT

-702 SLLKKQKFKNEARN
+702 SLLKKRKFKNEARA
-716 KGLDVQLKNAKI
+716 KGLDIQLKNTNT

-742 ELNKP
+742 ELNKQP
-747 PEEEEEYDE
+747 EEEEYDE

-763 AKDDDENNY
+763 AKDEDENNY
-772 DDYSEGESIDGN
+772 DDYSEGESIDGDL
-784 FLEEHYK
+784 LEEHYK

-806 EEIKILK
+806 EEDKIYK
-813 FMQND
+813 FMEND
-818 PSMARALINN
+818 PSMARALLNN
-828 NKSAIT
+828 NKNVIT
-834 NSMTSTFRAEDGY
+834 NSMTSTFKAEDGY
-847 KPLHRPTTPMSNLS
+847 RPLHRPTTPMSNMS
-861 MTGTSLIYKNNNYKE
+861 MTGTSAIYKNNNYNNNIGNNDFE
-876 NEYDN
+876 

-894 MKNDKIKRTPPRN
+894 MKKDKIKRTPPRN

>member
-1 MRNQLHTNNI
+1 
-11 NTSQNINKNTD
+11 
-22 IISTLI
+22 
-28 HEYLYKKEYT
+28 
-38 KTLDSYQEE
+38 
-47 LGEKIKSGKYYSLT
+47 
-61 NKDISDSSLLNYFE
+61 
-75 SGNKI
+75 
-80 EFFKQWKR
+80 
-88 LIPNHMKLTEPA
+88 MKLTEPT

-122 INQKAQS
+122 VNQKAQS

-167 RGHPTYAQLFKPE
+167 KGHPTYAQLFKPE
-180 FVKDLKNQ
+180 WVKDLKNQ

-215 IRMNNQNINHRH
+215 IKMNNNMNYKH
-227 KEEEIKNNI
+227 KEEEIK
-236 NNNNNLNNI
+236 NNNNLNNI

-252 NNINIDNNSNI
+252 NI
-263 NNNKIISELKTE
+263 NNIENNNNHKINLELKAQ

-320 IYNNVAN
+320 IYNTVAN
-327 NIQNPQVEKI
+327 NTQNPQVEKI

-361 NNSSLIVKNEE
+361 NNSSLMVKNDE
-372 IDGIENSMLNQNNNS
+372 IDTIENSMLNQNNLS
-387 SKKNNNSN
+387 AKKNNNN
-395 NNNIIN
+395 NNTNVVN

-410 IKLNDKDTLVNSNN
+410 IKLGDKDTLGNSNGNMNILNEKENDN
-424 NINIINENINNNNN
+424 NINN
-438 NNLNTYSRDEN
+438 YSRDEN
-449 DNININ
+449 DNINN
-455 NANDINDINNIEN
+455 NNIDNIEN
-468 QNDNLQKGKSIQID
+468 QNENIQKGKSIQID
-482 YEPDNLIDMKRFIS
+482 YEPENLIDMKRFIS

-591 IVQCMIRENTDSDL
+591 IVQCMIRESTDSDL

-716 KGLDVQLKNAKI
+716 KGLDIQLKNAKI

-772 DDYSEGESIDGN
+772 DDYSEGESIDDN

-806 EEIKILK
+806 EEIKIMK
-813 FMQND
+813 FIQND
-818 PSMARALINN
+818 PSMARALMNN

-834 NSMTSTFRAEDGY
+834 NSMTSTFRADDGY
-847 KPLHRPTTPMSNLS
+847 KPLHRPTTPMSNMS

-894 MKNDKIKRTPPRN
+894 MKKDKIKRTPPRN

>member
-1 MRNQLHTNNI
+1 MKSQANN
-11 NTSQNINKNTD
+11 NLNKTID
-22 IISTLI
+22 MISTLI
-28 HEYLYKKEYT
+28 HEYLYKKEYN
-38 KTLDSYQEE
+38 KTLDSFQEE
-47 LGEKIKSGKYYSLT
+47 LAEKIKAGKFYSST
-61 NKDISDSSLLNYFE
+61 YKDISDTSLIKYFE

-88 LIPNHMKLTEPA
+88 LIPNHMKLIEPT

-105 FNLEIYF
+105 FYLEIYF

-122 INQKAQS
+122 ITQKAQI
-129 ELRQNMEDFKKYL
+129 ELKQNMEDFKKYL
-142 EKKEIELSKTTEFL
+142 EQKEIELSKTTEFL

-167 RGHPTYAQLFKPE
+167 RGHPTYEQLFKPE
-180 FVKDLKNQ
+180 WTNDLKEQ
-188 LINCI
+188 LQNCI
-193 KFYLPSPDKKYPAIY
+193 KFYLPSPSKKYPVLY
-208 DLINGKN
+208 DLATGKN
-215 IRMNNQNINHRH
+215 ITMVQTDVNSSNLFN
-227 KEEEIKNNI
+227 KEDNKDNNI
-236 NNNNNLNNI
+236 NNINNI
-245 DNNVINN
+245 
-252 NNINIDNNSNI
+252 S
-263 NNNKIISELKTE
+263 NNKMNLELKKE
-275 NEKLIEEIKKLKT
+275 NEKLIEEIKRLKS

-320 IYNNVAN
+320 IYNNAVN
-327 NIQNPQVEKI
+327 NASNPQVDKI
-337 RQKLVKYQ
+337 RQKLIKYQ
-345 NFLKRN
+345 NFLKKN
-351 MEELEKNKNA
+351 VEELEKNKNA
-361 NNSSLIVKNEE
+361 NNSSLMVKKEE
-372 IDGIENSMLNQNNNS
+372 IEVIEDSLLNPNNIS
-387 SKKNNNSN
+387 SKNN
-395 NNNIIN
+395 
-401 YSMKNNINN
+401 NNINN
-410 IKLNDKDTLVNSNN
+410 INNYSLKNN
-424 NINIINENINNNNN
+424 NINNNNRIIERDGDTFGISDNNNIINENINN
-438 NNLNTYSRDEN
+438 YSRDEQ
-449 DNININ
+449 D
-455 NANDINDINNIEN
+455 
-468 QNDNLQKGKSIQID
+468 NDNLQKGKSIQID
-482 YEPDNLIDMKRFIS
+482 YEPENLIDMKKFIS
-496 ALNHKIQVDDNKLIY
+496 ALNRKIQVDDNKLIY

-521 RRNNRQL
+521 RRNNHQL
-528 SELTLY
+528 SVLTLY

-547 SSYLFHELINNQI
+547 SSHLFHELINNQI

-573 SLNKGRNY
+573 SMNKGRNY

-591 IVQCMIRENTDSDL
+591 IVQCMIREKTDSDL

-635 VNLFACESDTLSDYT
+635 VNLFAYESETLSDYT

-702 SLLKKQKFKNEARN
+702 SLLKKQKFKNEARL
-716 KGLDVQLKNAKI
+716 KGLDIQLKNAKT

-747 PEEEEEYDE
+747 PEEEEYDE

-763 AKDDDENNY
+763 AKDEDENNY
-772 DDYSEGESIDGN
+772 EDYSEGESIDGN
-784 FLEEHYK
+784 LLEEHYK

-796 IIKNNELNKI
+796 IIKDNELNKI
-806 EEIKILK
+806 EENKILK
-813 FMQND
+813 YMEND
-818 PSMARALINN
+818 PSMVRVLLNN
-828 NKSAIT
+828 NKSVIT

-847 KPLHRPTTPMSNLS
+847 RPLHRPTTPMSNMS
-861 MTGTSLIYKNNNYKE
+861 MTGSSAIYKNNNYNYK
-876 NEYDN
+876 DN
-881 NKIKIPED
+881 NIGNNDFDKKIPED

-894 MKNDKIKRTPPRN
+894 MKKDKIKRTPPRN

>member
-1 MRNQLHTNNI
+1 MRNQSHISNI
-11 NTSQNINKNTD
+11 NSNQNINKNTD
-22 IISTLI
+22 IITTLI
-28 HEYLYKKEYT
+28 HEYLYKKEYV

-75 SGNKI
+75 SGNKV

-88 LIPNHMKLTEPA
+88 LIPNHMKLTEPT

-122 INQKAQS
+122 VNQKAQS

-167 RGHPTYAQLFKPE
+167 KGHPTYAQLFKPE
-180 FVKDLKNQ
+180 WVKDLKNQ

-215 IRMNNQNINHRH
+215 IKMNNNMNYKH
-227 KEEEIKNNI
+227 KEEEIK
-236 NNNNNLNNI
+236 NNNNLNNI

-252 NNINIDNNSNI
+252 NI
-263 NNNKIISELKTE
+263 NNIENNNNHKINLELKAE

-320 IYNNVAN
+320 IYNTVAN
-327 NIQNPQVEKI
+327 NTQNPQVEKI

-361 NNSSLIVKNEE
+361 NNSSLMVKNDE
-372 IDGIENSMLNQNNNS
+372 IDTIENSMLNQNNLS
-387 SKKNNNSN
+387 SKKNNNN
-395 NNNIIN
+395 NNTNVVY

-410 IKLNDKDTLVNSNN
+410 IKLGDKDTLGNSNGNMNILNEKENDN
-424 NINIINENINNNNN
+424 NINN
-438 NNLNTYSRDEN
+438 YSRDEN
-449 DNININ
+449 DNINN
-455 NANDINDINNIEN
+455 NNIDNIEN
-468 QNDNLQKGKSIQID
+468 QNENIQKGKSIQID
-482 YEPDNLIDMKRFIS
+482 YEPENLIDMKRFIS

-591 IVQCMIRENTDSDL
+591 IVQCMIRESTDSDL

-716 KGLDVQLKNAKI
+716 KGLDIQLKNAKI

-772 DDYSEGESIDGN
+772 DDYSEGESIDDN

-806 EEIKILK
+806 EEIKIMK
-813 FMQND
+813 FIQND
-818 PSMARALINN
+818 PSMARALMNN

-834 NSMTSTFRAEDGY
+834 NSMTSTFRADDGY
-847 KPLHRPTTPMSNLS
+847 KPLHRPTTPMSNMS

-894 MKNDKIKRTPPRN
+894 MKKDKIKRTPPRN

>member
-1 MRNQLHTNNI
+1 MKNQQQNNI
-11 NTSQNINKNTD
+11 NKTID
-22 IISTLI
+22 MISTLI
-28 HEYLYKKEYT
+28 HEYLYKKEYN
-38 KTLDSYQEE
+38 KTLDSFQEE
-47 LGEKIKSGKYYSLT
+47 LAEKIKSGKFYLSSY
-61 NKDISDSSLLNYFE
+61 KDISDTLLIKYFD

-88 LIPNHMKLTEPA
+88 VIPNHMKLIEPT

-105 FNLEIYF
+105 FYLEIYF
-112 ALFPIMGNKP
+112 ALYPIMGNKVM
-122 INQKAQS
+122 NQKAQT
-129 ELRQNMEDFKKYL
+129 ELKQNMEDFKKYL
-142 EKKEIELSKTTEFL
+142 EQKEIELSKTTEFL

-167 RGHPTYAQLFKPE
+167 KGHPTYEKLFKPE
-180 FVKDLKNQ
+180 WTNDLKEKLQ
-188 LINCI
+188 NCI
-193 KFYLPSPDKKYPAIY
+193 KFYLPSPTKKYPVLF
-208 DLINGKN
+208 DLATGKN
-215 IRMNNQNINHRH
+215 ITINQTDVSNSNIFNNN
-227 KEEEIKNNI
+227 EENKDNNI
-236 NNNNNLNNI
+236 NNI
-245 DNNVINN
+245 
-252 NNINIDNNSNI
+252 S
-263 NNNKIISELKTE
+263 NNKVNIELKKE
-275 NEKLIEEIKKLKT
+275 NEKLIEELKRLKS

-320 IYNNVAN
+320 IYNNAVN
-327 NIQNPQVEKI
+327 NATNPQVDKI
-337 RQKLVKYQ
+337 RQKLIKYQ
-345 NFLKRN
+345 NFLKKN
-351 MEELEKNKNA
+351 VEELEKNKNA
-361 NNSSLIVKNEE
+361 NNSSLMVKKEE
-372 IDGIENSMLNQNNNS
+372 IEVIEDSMLNA
-387 SKKNNNSN
+387 
-395 NNNIIN
+395 NNI
-401 YSMKNNINN
+401 SSKNNINN
-410 IKLNDKDTLVNSNN
+410 YSLKNNNNRIIERERDTFGVPENN
-424 NINIINENINNNNN
+424 NILVNENINN
-438 NNLNTYSRDEN
+438 YSRDEQ
-449 DNININ
+449 DN
-455 NANDINDINNIEN
+455 E
-468 QNDNLQKGKSIQID
+468 NLQKGRSIQID
-482 YEPDNLIDMKRFIS
+482 YEPENLIDMKRFQS
-496 ALNHKIQVDDNKLIY
+496 ALNKKIQVDDNKLIY

-560 LNLEVMKILNALA
+560 LNLEVMKILNSLA
-573 SLNKGRNY
+573 SMNKGRNY

-591 IVQCMIRENTDSDL
+591 IVQCMIREKTDSDL

-635 VNLFACESDTLSDYT
+635 VSLFANEADTLSDYT

-702 SLLKKQKFKNEARN
+702 SLLKKQKFKNEARL
-716 KGLDVQLKNAKI
+716 KGLDIQLKNTNT

-747 PEEEEEYDE
+747 PEEEEYDE

-763 AKDDDENNY
+763 AKDEDENNY

-784 FLEEHYK
+784 LLEEHYK

-806 EEIKILK
+806 EEDKIIK
-813 FMQND
+813 FMESD
-818 PSMARALINN
+818 PSMAKAFVNN
-828 NKSAIT
+828 NKNVIT

-847 KPLHRPTTPMSNLS
+847 RPLHRPTTPMSNMS
-861 MTGTSLIYKNNNYKE
+861 MTGTSAIYKNNNYK
-876 NEYDN
+876 DN
-881 NKIKIPED
+881 IVGNNDYENKIKIPED

-894 MKNDKIKRTPPRN
+894 MKKDKIKRTPPRN

>member
-1 MRNQLHTNNI
+1 MKSQANN
-11 NTSQNINKNTD
+11 NLNKTID
-22 IISTLI
+22 MISTLI
-28 HEYLYKKEYT
+28 HEYLYKKEYN
-38 KTLDSYQEE
+38 KTLDSFQEE
-47 LGEKIKSGKYYSLT
+47 LAEKIKAGKFYSST
-61 NKDISDSSLLNYFE
+61 YKDISDTSLIKYFE

-88 LIPNHMKLTEPA
+88 LIPNHMKLIEPT

-105 FNLEIYF
+105 FYLEIYF

-122 INQKAQS
+122 ITQKAQI
-129 ELRQNMEDFKKYL
+129 ELKQNMEDFKKYL
-142 EKKEIELSKTTEFL
+142 EQKEIELSKTTEFL

-167 RGHPTYAQLFKPE
+167 RGHPTYEQLFKPE
-180 FVKDLKNQ
+180 WTNDLKEQ
-188 LINCI
+188 LQNCI
-193 KFYLPSPDKKYPAIY
+193 KFYLPSPSKKYPVLY
-208 DLINGKN
+208 DLATGKN
-215 IRMNNQNINHRH
+215 ITMVQTDVNSSNLFN
-227 KEEEIKNNI
+227 KEDNKDNNI
-236 NNNNNLNNI
+236 NNINNI
-245 DNNVINN
+245 
-252 NNINIDNNSNI
+252 S
-263 NNNKIISELKTE
+263 NNKMNLELKKE
-275 NEKLIEEIKKLKT
+275 NEKLIEEIKRLKS

-320 IYNNVAN
+320 IYNNAVN
-327 NIQNPQVEKI
+327 NASNPQVDKI
-337 RQKLVKYQ
+337 RQKLIKYQ
-345 NFLKRN
+345 NFLKKN
-351 MEELEKNKNA
+351 VEELEKNKNA
-361 NNSSLIVKNEE
+361 NNSSLMVKKEE
-372 IDGIENSMLNQNNNS
+372 IEVIEDSLLNPNNIS
-387 SKKNNNSN
+387 SKNN
-395 NNNIIN
+395 
-401 YSMKNNINN
+401 NNINN
-410 IKLNDKDTLVNSNN
+410 INNYSLKNN
-424 NINIINENINNNNN
+424 NNNNRIIERDGDTFGISDNNNIINENINN
-438 NNLNTYSRDEN
+438 YSRDEQ
-449 DNININ
+449 
-455 NANDINDINNIEN
+455 E
-468 QNDNLQKGKSIQID
+468 NDNLQKGKSIQID
-482 YEPDNLIDMKRFIS
+482 YEPENLIDMKKFIS
-496 ALNHKIQVDDNKLIY
+496 ALNRKIQVDDNKLIY

-521 RRNNRQL
+521 RRNNHQL
-528 SELTLY
+528 SVLTLY

-547 SSYLFHELINNQI
+547 SSHLFHELINNQI

-573 SLNKGRNY
+573 SMNKGRNY

-591 IVQCMIRENTDSDL
+591 IVQCMIREKTDSDL

-635 VNLFACESDTLSDYT
+635 VNLFAYESETLSDYT

-702 SLLKKQKFKNEARN
+702 SLLKKQKFKNEARL
-716 KGLDVQLKNAKI
+716 KGLDIQLKNAKT

-747 PEEEEEYDE
+747 PEEEEYDE

-763 AKDDDENNY
+763 AKDEDENNY
-772 DDYSEGESIDGN
+772 EDYSEGESIDGN
-784 FLEEHYK
+784 LLEEHYK

-796 IIKNNELNKI
+796 IIKDNELNKI
-806 EEIKILK
+806 EENKILK
-813 FMQND
+813 YMDND
-818 PSMARALINN
+818 PSMVRVLLNN
-828 NKSAIT
+828 NKSVIT

-847 KPLHRPTTPMSNLS
+847 RPLHRPTTPMSNMS
-861 MTGTSLIYKNNNYKE
+861 MTGSSAIYKNNNYNYNYK
-876 NEYDN
+876 DN
-881 NKIKIPED
+881 NIGNNDFDKKIPED

-894 MKNDKIKRTPPRN
+894 MKKDKIKRTPPRN
-907 YDK
+907 YDKK

>member
-1 MRNQLHTNNI
+1 MRNQSHISNI
-11 NTSQNINKNTD
+11 NSNQNINKNTD
-22 IISTLI
+22 IITTLI
-28 HEYLYKKEYT
+28 HEYLYKKEYV

-75 SGNKI
+75 SGNKV

-88 LIPNHMKLTEPA
+88 LIPNHMKLTEPT

-122 INQKAQS
+122 VNQKAQS

-167 RGHPTYAQLFKPE
+167 KGHPTYAQLFKPE
-180 FVKDLKNQ
+180 WVKDLKNQ

-215 IRMNNQNINHRH
+215 IKMNNNMNYKH
-227 KEEEIKNNI
+227 KEEEIK
-236 NNNNNLNNI
+236 NNNNLNNI

-252 NNINIDNNSNI
+252 NFNNIE
-263 NNNKIISELKTE
+263 NNNNHKINLELKAE

-288 KDEKSK
+288 KEEKSK

-320 IYNNVAN
+320 IYNTVAN
-327 NIQNPQVEKI
+327 NTQNPQVEKI

-361 NNSSLIVKNEE
+361 NNSSLMVKNDE
-372 IDGIENSMLNQNNNS
+372 IDTIENSMLNQNNLS
-387 SKKNNNSN
+387 SKKNNNN
-395 NNNIIN
+395 NNTNVVN

-410 IKLNDKDTLVNSNN
+410 IKLGDKDTLGNSNGNMNILNEKENDN
-424 NINIINENINNNNN
+424 NINN
-438 NNLNTYSRDEN
+438 YSRDEN
-449 DNININ
+449 DNINN
-455 NANDINDINNIEN
+455 NNIDNTEN
-468 QNDNLQKGKSIQID
+468 QNENIQKGKSIQID
-482 YEPDNLIDMKRFIS
+482 YEPENLIDMKRFIS

-591 IVQCMIRENTDSDL
+591 IVQCMIRESTDSDL

-716 KGLDVQLKNAKI
+716 KGLDIQLKNAKI

-772 DDYSEGESIDGN
+772 DDYSEGESIDDN

-806 EEIKILK
+806 EEIKIMK
-813 FMQND
+813 FIQND
-818 PSMARALINN
+818 PSMARALMNN

-834 NSMTSTFRAEDGY
+834 NSMTSTFRVDDGY
-847 KPLHRPTTPMSNLS
+847 KPLHRPTTPMSNMS

-894 MKNDKIKRTPPRN
+894 MKKDKIKRTPPRN

>member
-1 MRNQLHTNNI
+1 MRNQSHISNI
-11 NTSQNINKNTD
+11 NSNQNINKNTD
-22 IISTLI
+22 IITTLI
-28 HEYLYKKEYT
+28 HEYLYKKEYV

-75 SGNKI
+75 SGSKV

-88 LIPNHMKLTEPA
+88 LIPNHMKLTEPT

-122 INQKAQS
+122 VNQKAQS

-167 RGHPTYAQLFKPE
+167 KGHPTYAQLFKPE
-180 FVKDLKNQ
+180 WVKDLKNQ

-215 IRMNNQNINHRH
+215 IKMNNNMNYKH
-227 KEEEIKNNI
+227 KEEEIK
-236 NNNNNLNNI
+236 NNNNLNNI

-252 NNINIDNNSNI
+252 NI
-263 NNNKIISELKTE
+263 NNIENNNNHKINLELKAE

-320 IYNNVAN
+320 IYNTVAN
-327 NIQNPQVEKI
+327 NTQNPQVEKI

-361 NNSSLIVKNEE
+361 NNSSLMVKNDE
-372 IDGIENSMLNQNNNS
+372 IDTIDNSMLNQNNLS
-387 SKKNNNSN
+387 SKKNNNN
-395 NNNIIN
+395 NNTNVVN

-410 IKLNDKDTLVNSNN
+410 IKLGDKDTLGNSNGNMNILNEKENDN
-424 NINIINENINNNNN
+424 NINN
-438 NNLNTYSRDEN
+438 YSRDEN
-449 DNININ
+449 DNINN
-455 NANDINDINNIEN
+455 NNIDNIEN
-468 QNDNLQKGKSIQID
+468 QNENIQKGKSIQID
-482 YEPDNLIDMKRFIS
+482 YEPENLIDMKRFIS

-591 IVQCMIRENTDSDL
+591 IVQCMIRESTDSDL

-716 KGLDVQLKNAKI
+716 KGLDIQLKNAKI

-772 DDYSEGESIDGN
+772 DDYSEGESIDDN

-806 EEIKILK
+806 EEIKIMK
-813 FMQND
+813 FIQND
-818 PSMARALINN
+818 PSMARALMNN

-834 NSMTSTFRAEDGY
+834 NSMTSTFRADDGY
-847 KPLHRPTTPMSNLS
+847 KPLHRPTTPMSNMS

-894 MKNDKIKRTPPRN
+894 MKKDKIKRTPPRN

>member
-1 MRNQLHTNNI
+1 MRNQSHISNI
-11 NTSQNINKNTD
+11 NSNQNINKNTD
-22 IISTLI
+22 IITTLI
-28 HEYLYKKEYT
+28 HEYLYKKEYV

-75 SGNKI
+75 SGNKV

-88 LIPNHMKLTEPA
+88 LIPNHMKLTEPT

-122 INQKAQS
+122 VNQKAQS

-167 RGHPTYAQLFKPE
+167 KGHPTYAQLFKPE
-180 FVKDLKNQ
+180 WVKDLKNQ

-215 IRMNNQNINHRH
+215 IKMNNNMNYKH
-227 KEEEIKNNI
+227 KEEEIK
-236 NNNNNLNNI
+236 NNNNLNNI

-252 NNINIDNNSNI
+252 NI
-263 NNNKIISELKTE
+263 NNIENNNNHKINLELKAE

-320 IYNNVAN
+320 IYNTVAN
-327 NIQNPQVEKI
+327 NTQNPQVEKI

-361 NNSSLIVKNEE
+361 NNSSLMVKNDE
-372 IDGIENSMLNQNNNS
+372 IDTIENSMLNQNNLS
-387 SKKNNNSN
+387 SKKNNNN
-395 NNNIIN
+395 NNTNVVN

-410 IKLNDKDTLVNSNN
+410 IKLGDKDTLGNSNGNMNILNEKENDN
-424 NINIINENINNNNN
+424 NINN
-438 NNLNTYSRDEN
+438 YSRDEN
-449 DNININ
+449 DNINN
-455 NANDINDINNIEN
+455 NNIDNTEN
-468 QNDNLQKGKSIQID
+468 QNENIQKGKSIQID
-482 YEPDNLIDMKRFIS
+482 YEPENLIDMKRFIS

-591 IVQCMIRENTDSDL
+591 IVQCMIRESTDSDL

-716 KGLDVQLKNAKI
+716 KGLDIQLKNAKI

-772 DDYSEGESIDGN
+772 DDYSEGESIDDN

-806 EEIKILK
+806 EEIKIMK
-813 FMQND
+813 FIQND
-818 PSMARALINN
+818 PSMARALMNN

-834 NSMTSTFRAEDGY
+834 NSMTSTFRADDGY
-847 KPLHRPTTPMSNLS
+847 KPLHRPTTPMSNMS

-894 MKNDKIKRTPPRN
+894 MKKDKIKRTPPRN

>member
-1 MRNQLHTNNI
+1 
-11 NTSQNINKNTD
+11 
-22 IISTLI
+22 
-28 HEYLYKKEYT
+28 
-38 KTLDSYQEE
+38 
-47 LGEKIKSGKYYSLT
+47 
-61 NKDISDSSLLNYFE
+61 
-75 SGNKI
+75 
-80 EFFKQWKR
+80 
-88 LIPNHMKLTEPA
+88 MKLIEPT

-105 FNLEIYF
+105 FYLEIYF

-122 INQKAQS
+122 INQKAQT
-129 ELRQNMEDFKKYL
+129 ELKQNMEDFKKFL

-167 RGHPTYAQLFKPE
+167 KGHPTYAQLFKPE
-180 FVKDLKNQ
+180 WISDLKNQ
-188 LINCI
+188 LINCV

-208 DLINGKN
+208 DLVNGKN
-215 IRMNNQNINHRH
+215 IKM
-227 KEEEIKNNI
+227 NNI
-236 NNNNNLNNI
+236 NNINNNMIQKKEENKNNNLNNI
-245 DNNVINN
+245 DNNININ
-252 NNINIDNNSNI
+252 NNINIDNI
-263 NNNKIISELKTE
+263 NKINVELKNE
-275 NEKLIEEIKKLKT
+275 NEKLVEELKRLKA

-327 NIQNPQVEKI
+327 NVQNPQVEKI

-345 NFLKRN
+345 NFLKKN

-361 NNSSLIVKNEE
+361 NNSSLMVKKEE
-372 IDGIENSMLNQNNNS
+372 LDTIENSILNQNNIS
-387 SKKNNNSN
+387 TKKNNNI
-395 NNNIIN
+395 NNNIN
-401 YSMKNNINN
+401 DYSMKNNINN
-410 IKLNDKDTLVNSNN
+410 VKMGDKDTLGGSNN
-424 NINIINENINNNNN
+424 NINIINENEKDNNINN
-438 NNLNTYSRDEN
+438 YSRDEN
-449 DNININ
+449 DN
-455 NANDINDINNIEN
+455 NNIKEN
-468 QNDNLQKGKSIQID
+468 QNMDNIDNENDNLQKGKSIQID

-496 ALNHKIQVDDNKLIY
+496 ALNRKIQVDDNKLIY

-591 IVQCMIRENTDSDL
+591 IVQCMIREKTDSDL

-635 VNLFACESDTLSDYT
+635 VNLFAYEADSLSDYT
-650 IEYGLALIM
+650 VEYGLALIM

-664 KAGREKFEAIADKT
+664 KAGREKFEAIADKM

-716 KGLDVQLKNAKI
+716 KGLDVKLKTAKI

-763 AKDDDENNY
+763 EKDEEENNY

-784 FLEEHYK
+784 LLEEHYK

-818 PSMARALINN
+818 PSMAKALINN

-834 NSMTSTFRAEDGY
+834 NSMTSTFKADDGY
-847 KPLHRPTTPMSNLS
+847 KPLHRPTTPMSNMS

-907 YDK
+907 YDKK

>member
-1 MRNQLHTNNI
+1 MRNQSHISNI
-11 NTSQNINKNTD
+11 NSNQNINKNTD
-22 IISTLI
+22 IITTLI
-28 HEYLYKKEYT
+28 HEYLYKKEYVN
-38 KTLDSYQEE
+38 TLDSYQEE

-75 SGNKI
+75 SGSKV

-88 LIPNHMKLTEPA
+88 LIPNHMKLTEPT

-122 INQKAQS
+122 VNQKAQS

-167 RGHPTYAQLFKPE
+167 KGHPTYAQLFKPE
-180 FVKDLKNQ
+180 WVKDLKNQ

-215 IRMNNQNINHRH
+215 IKMNNNMNYKH
-227 KEEEIKNNI
+227 KEEEIK
-236 NNNNNLNNI
+236 NNNNLNNI

-252 NNINIDNNSNI
+252 NI
-263 NNNKIISELKTE
+263 NNIENNNNHKINLELKAE

-320 IYNNVAN
+320 IYNTVAN
-327 NIQNPQVEKI
+327 NTQNPQVEKI

-361 NNSSLIVKNEE
+361 NNSSLMVKNDE
-372 IDGIENSMLNQNNNS
+372 IDTIENSMLNQNNLS
-387 SKKNNNSN
+387 SKKNNNN
-395 NNNIIN
+395 NNTNVVN

-410 IKLNDKDTLVNSNN
+410 IKLGDKDTLGNSNGNMNILNEKENDN
-424 NINIINENINNNNN
+424 NINN
-438 NNLNTYSRDEN
+438 YSRDEN
-449 DNININ
+449 DNINN
-455 NANDINDINNIEN
+455 NNIDNIEN
-468 QNDNLQKGKSIQID
+468 QNENIQKGKSIQID
-482 YEPDNLIDMKRFIS
+482 YEPENLIDMKRFIS

-591 IVQCMIRENTDSDL
+591 IVQCMIRESTDSDL

-716 KGLDVQLKNAKI
+716 KGLDIQLKNAKI

-772 DDYSEGESIDGN
+772 DDYSEGESIDDN

-806 EEIKILK
+806 EEIKIMK
-813 FMQND
+813 FIQND
-818 PSMARALINN
+818 PSMARALMNN

-834 NSMTSTFRAEDGY
+834 NSMTSTFRVDDGY
-847 KPLHRPTTPMSNLS
+847 KPLHRPTTPMSNMS

-894 MKNDKIKRTPPRN
+894 MKKDKIKRTPPRN

>member
-1 MRNQLHTNNI
+1 MRNQSHISNI
-11 NTSQNINKNTD
+11 NSNQNINKNTD
-22 IISTLI
+22 IITTLI
-28 HEYLYKKEYT
+28 HEYLYKKEYV

-75 SGNKI
+75 SGNKV

-88 LIPNHMKLTEPA
+88 LIPNHMKLTEPT

-122 INQKAQS
+122 VNQKAQS

-167 RGHPTYAQLFKPE
+167 KGHPTYAQLFKPE
-180 FVKDLKNQ
+180 WVKDLKNQ

-215 IRMNNQNINHRH
+215 IKMNNNMNYKH
-227 KEEEIKNNI
+227 KEEEIK
-236 NNNNNLNNI
+236 NNNNLNNI

-252 NNINIDNNSNI
+252 NFNNIE
-263 NNNKIISELKTE
+263 NNNNHKINLELKAE

-320 IYNNVAN
+320 IYNTVAN
-327 NIQNPQVEKI
+327 NTQNPQVEKI

-361 NNSSLIVKNEE
+361 NNSSLMVKNDE
-372 IDGIENSMLNQNNNS
+372 IDTIDNSMLNQNNLS
-387 SKKNNNSN
+387 SKKNTN
-395 NNNIIN
+395 NNNTNVVN

-410 IKLNDKDTLVNSNN
+410 IKLGDKDTLGNSNGNMNILNEKENDN
-424 NINIINENINNNNN
+424 NINN
-438 NNLNTYSRDEN
+438 YSRDEN
-449 DNININ
+449 DNINN
-455 NANDINDINNIEN
+455 NNIDNIEN
-468 QNDNLQKGKSIQID
+468 QNENIQKGKSIQID
-482 YEPDNLIDMKRFIS
+482 YEPENLIDMKRFIS

-591 IVQCMIRENTDSDL
+591 IVQCMIRESTDSDL

-716 KGLDVQLKNAKI
+716 KGLDIQLKNAKI

-772 DDYSEGESIDGN
+772 DDYSEGESIDDN

-806 EEIKILK
+806 EEIKIMK
-813 FMQND
+813 FIQND
-818 PSMARALINN
+818 PSMARALMNN

-834 NSMTSTFRAEDGY
+834 NSMTSTFRADDGY
-847 KPLHRPTTPMSNLS
+847 KPLHRPTTPMSNMS

-889 SAKAF
+889 TAKAF
-894 MKNDKIKRTPPRN
+894 MKKDKIKRTPPRN

>member
-1 MRNQLHTNNI
+1 MRNQSHISNI
-11 NTSQNINKNTD
+11 NSNQNINKNTD
-22 IISTLI
+22 IITTLI
-28 HEYLYKKEYT
+28 HEYLYKKEYV

-75 SGNKI
+75 SGNKV

-88 LIPNHMKLTEPA
+88 LIPNHMKLTEPT

-122 INQKAQS
+122 VNQKAQS

-167 RGHPTYAQLFKPE
+167 KGHPTYAQLFKPE
-180 FVKDLKNQ
+180 WVKDLKNQ

-215 IRMNNQNINHRH
+215 IKMNNNMNYKH
-227 KEEEIKNNI
+227 KEEEIK
-236 NNNNNLNNI
+236 NNNNLNNI

-252 NNINIDNNSNI
+252 NI
-263 NNNKIISELKTE
+263 NNIENNNNHKINLELKAE

-320 IYNNVAN
+320 IYNTVAN
-327 NIQNPQVEKI
+327 NTQNPQVEKI

-361 NNSSLIVKNEE
+361 NNSSLMVKNDE
-372 IDGIENSMLNQNNNS
+372 IDTIENSMLNQNNLS
-387 SKKNNNSN
+387 SKKNNNN
-395 NNNIIN
+395 NNTNVVN

-410 IKLNDKDTLVNSNN
+410 IKLGDKDTLGNSNGNMNILNEKENDN
-424 NINIINENINNNNN
+424 NINN
-438 NNLNTYSRDEN
+438 YSRDEN
-449 DNININ
+449 DNINN
-455 NANDINDINNIEN
+455 NNIDNIEN
-468 QNDNLQKGKSIQID
+468 QNENIQKGKSIQID
-482 YEPDNLIDMKRFIS
+482 YEPENLIDMKRFIS

-528 SELTLY
+528 R
-534 ELFMYDLFGTLSK
+534 K

-591 IVQCMIRENTDSDL
+591 IVQCMIRESTDSDL

-664 KAGREKFEAIADKT
+664 KAGRK
-678 IQILQKFMDK
+678 
-688 DNIQVLTCI
+688 
-697 NGTLY
+697 
-702 SLLKKQKFKNEARN
+702 R
-716 KGLDVQLKNAKI
+716 KI
-728 DNPQLKKQITYILE
+728 R
-742 ELNKP
+742 
-747 PEEEEEYDE
+747 
-756 NFEEDIN
+756 
-763 AKDDDENNY
+763 
-772 DDYSEGESIDGN
+772 GN
-784 FLEEHYK
+784 C
-791 ILGDF
+791 
-796 IIKNNELNKI
+796 
-806 EEIKILK
+806 
-813 FMQND
+813 
-818 PSMARALINN
+818 
-828 NKSAIT
+828 
-834 NSMTSTFRAEDGY
+834 
-847 KPLHRPTTPMSNLS
+847 
-861 MTGTSLIYKNNNYKE
+861 
-876 NEYDN
+876 
-881 NKIKIPED
+881 
-889 SAKAF
+889 
-894 MKNDKIKRTPPRN
+894 
-907 YDK
+907 

>member
-1 MRNQLHTNNI
+1 MRNQPHNPVQDL
-11 NTSQNINKNTD
+11 NKNTD

-28 HEYLYKKEYT
+28 HEYLYKKDYT
-38 KTLDSYQEE
+38 KTIDSFQEE
-47 LGEKIKSGKYYSLT
+47 LGEKIKSGKFYSS
-61 NKDISDSSLLNYFE
+61 NYKDISDTSLINFFE
-75 SGNKI
+75 SGNKV

-88 LIPNHMKLTEPA
+88 LIPNHMKIMDQT

-105 FNLEIYF
+105 FYLEIYF

-122 INQKAQS
+122 INQKAQT
-129 ELRQNMEDFKKYL
+129 ELKQNMEDFKQYL

-167 RGHPTYAQLFKPE
+167 KGHPTYAQLFKPE
-180 FVKDLKNQ
+180 WITDLKNQ
-188 LINCI
+188 LINCV

-208 DLINGKN
+208 DLVNGTN
-215 IRMNNQNINHRH
+215 IKM
-227 KEEEIKNNI
+227 NNI
-236 NNNNNLNNI
+236 NNNIMQKREENKNNNLNNI
-245 DNNVINN
+245 DNNV
-252 NNINIDNNSNI
+252 NINTNSNFDKLNI
-263 NNNKIISELKTE
+263 ELKNE
-275 NEKLIEEIKKLKT
+275 NEKLVEEIKKLKT

-320 IYNNVAN
+320 IYNNAAN

-345 NFLKRN
+345 NFLKKN

-361 NNSSLIVKNEE
+361 NNSSLMVKKEE
-372 IDGIENSMLNQNNNS
+372 LDTIENSMLNQNNIS
-387 SKKNNNSN
+387 SKNNNN
-395 NNNIIN
+395 INNNIIN
-401 YSMKNNINN
+401 YSLKNNINN
-410 IKLNDKDTLVNSNN
+410 VKVGDKETLAGSNN
-424 NINIINENINNNNN
+424 NINIINENEKDNNINN
-438 NNLNTYSRDEN
+438 YSRDEQEN
-449 DNININ
+449 QNINENQNIDNIDN
-455 NANDINDINNIEN
+455 E
-468 QNDNLQKGKSIQID
+468 NDNLQKGKSIQID

-496 ALNHKIQVDDNKLIY
+496 ALNRKIQVDDNKLIY

-591 IVQCMIRENTDSDL
+591 IVQCMIREKTDSDL

-635 VNLFACESDTLSDYT
+635 VNLFTYESDSLSDYT
-650 IEYGLALIM
+650 VEYGLALIM

-716 KGLDVQLKNAKI
+716 KGLDVKLKNSKI

-763 AKDDDENNY
+763 AKDEEENNY

-784 FLEEHYK
+784 LLEEHYK

-828 NKSAIT
+828 NKCAIT
-834 NSMTSTFRAEDGY
+834 NSMTSTFRADDGY
-847 KPLHRPTTPMSNLS
+847 KPLHRPTTPMSNMS
-861 MTGTSLIYKNNNYKE
+861 MTGTSLIYKNKE
-876 NEYDN
+876 NEYDS
-881 NKIKIPED
+881 NKYKIPED

-894 MKNDKIKRTPPRN
+894 MKKDKIKRTPPRN

>member
-1 MRNQLHTNNI
+1 MRNQSHISNI
-11 NTSQNINKNTD
+11 NSNQNINKNTD
-22 IISTLI
+22 IITTLI
-28 HEYLYKKEYT
+28 HEYLYKKEYVN
-38 KTLDSYQEE
+38 TLDSYQEE

-75 SGNKI
+75 SGNKV

-88 LIPNHMKLTEPA
+88 LIPNHMKLTEPT

-122 INQKAQS
+122 VNQKAQS

-142 EKKEIELSKTTEFL
+142 EKKEIELSETTEFL

-167 RGHPTYAQLFKPE
+167 KGHPTYAQLFKPE
-180 FVKDLKNQ
+180 WVKDLKNQ

-215 IRMNNQNINHRH
+215 IKMNNNMNYKH
-227 KEEEIKNNI
+227 KEEEIK
-236 NNNNNLNNI
+236 NNNNLNNI

-252 NNINIDNNSNI
+252 NI
-263 NNNKIISELKTE
+263 NNIENNNNHKINLELKAE

-288 KDEKSK
+288 KEEKSK

-320 IYNNVAN
+320 IYNTVAN
-327 NIQNPQVEKI
+327 NTQNPQVEKI

-361 NNSSLIVKNEE
+361 NNSSLMVKNDE
-372 IDGIENSMLNQNNNS
+372 IDTIENSMLNQNNLS
-387 SKKNNNSN
+387 SKKNNNN
-395 NNNIIN
+395 NNTNVVN

-410 IKLNDKDTLVNSNN
+410 IKLGDKDTLGNSNGNMNILNEKENDN
-424 NINIINENINNNNN
+424 NINN
-438 NNLNTYSRDEN
+438 YSRDEN
-449 DNININ
+449 DNINN
-455 NANDINDINNIEN
+455 NNIDNIEN
-468 QNDNLQKGKSIQID
+468 QNENIQKGKSIQID
-482 YEPDNLIDMKRFIS
+482 YEPENLIDMKRFIS

-591 IVQCMIRENTDSDL
+591 IVQCMIRESTDSDL

-716 KGLDVQLKNAKI
+716 KGLDIQLKNAKI

-772 DDYSEGESIDGN
+772 DDYSEGESIDDN

-806 EEIKILK
+806 EEIKIMK
-813 FMQND
+813 FIQND
-818 PSMARALINN
+818 PSMARALMNN

-834 NSMTSTFRAEDGY
+834 NSMTSTFRADDGY
-847 KPLHRPTTPMSNLS
+847 KPLHRPTTPMSNMS

>member
-1 MRNQLHTNNI
+1 M
-11 NTSQNINKNTD
+11 
-22 IISTLI
+22 ISTLI
-28 HEYLYKKEYT
+28 HEYLYKKEYN
-38 KTLDSYQEE
+38 KTLDSFQDE
-47 LGEKIKSGKYYSLT
+47 LGEKIKTGKFYST
-61 NKDISDSSLLNYFE
+61 TYKDVSDTSLIKYFE

-88 LIPNHMKLTEPA
+88 LIPNHMKLIEPT

-105 FNLEIYF
+105 FYLEIYF

-122 INQKAQS
+122 INQKAQT
-129 ELRQNMEDFKKYL
+129 ELKQNMEDFKKYL
-142 EKKEIELSKTTEFL
+142 EQKEIELSKTTEFL

-167 RGHPTYAQLFKPE
+167 KGHPTYEQLFKPE
-180 FVKDLKNQ
+180 WTNDLKEQ
-188 LINCI
+188 LQNCI
-193 KFYLPSPDKKYPAIY
+193 KFYLPSPTKKYPILY
-208 DLINGKN
+208 DLATGKN
-215 IRMNNQNINHRH
+215 ITMVQTDVNNSNIFN
-227 KEEEIKNNI
+227 KEDNKDNNI
-236 NNNNNLNNI
+236 NN
-245 DNNVINN
+245 
-252 NNINIDNNSNI
+252 S
-263 NNNKIISELKTE
+263 NNKINLEMKKE
-275 NEKLIEEIKKLKT
+275 NEKLIEEIKRLKT

-320 IYNNVAN
+320 IYNNAVN
-327 NIQNPQVEKI
+327 NAANPQVEKI
-337 RQKLVKYQ
+337 RQKLIKYQ
-345 NFLKRN
+345 NFLKKN
-351 MEELEKNKNA
+351 VEELEKNKNA
-361 NNSSLIVKNEE
+361 NNSSLMVKKEE
-372 IDGIENSMLNQNNNS
+372 IEVIEDSILNPNNVS
-387 SKKNNNSN
+387 SKNNNNISNINNYSLKNRNNRIIERERDTFGESN

-401 YSMKNNINN
+401 ENNINN
-410 IKLNDKDTLVNSNN
+410 
-424 NINIINENINNNNN
+424 
-438 NNLNTYSRDEN
+438 YSRDEQ
-449 DNININ
+449 DN
-455 NANDINDINNIEN
+455 E
-468 QNDNLQKGKSIQID
+468 NLQKGRSIQID

-496 ALNHKIQVDDNKLIY
+496 ALNRKIQVDDNKLIY

-573 SLNKGRNY
+573 SMNKGRNY

-591 IVQCMIRENTDSDL
+591 IVQCMIREKTDSDL

-635 VNLFACESDTLSDYT
+635 VNLFVYESDTLSDYT

-678 IQILQKFMDK
+678 ILILQKFMDK

-702 SLLKKQKFKNEARN
+702 SLLKKQKFKNEARL
-716 KGLDVQLKNAKI
+716 KGLDIQLKNFQT
-728 DNPQLKKQITYILE
+728 DNLQLKKQITYILE

-747 PEEEEEYDE
+747 PEEEEYDE

-763 AKDDDENNY
+763 DKEEDENNY
-772 DDYSEGESIDGN
+772 EDYSEGESIDGN
-784 FLEEHYK
+784 LLEEHYK

-806 EEIKILK
+806 EEEKILK
-813 FMQND
+813 FKNND
-818 PSMARALINN
+818 PSMARALLIN
-828 NKSAIT
+828 NKSVIT

-847 KPLHRPTTPMSNLS
+847 RPLHRPTTPMSNMS
-861 MTGTSLIYKNNNYKE
+861 MTGTSMIYKNNNYK
-876 NEYDN
+876 DN
-881 NKIKIPED
+881 NNNEGKIPED
-889 SAKAF
+889 SANAF
-894 MKNDKIKRTPPRN
+894 LKKDKIKRTPPRN

>member
-1 MRNQLHTNNI
+1 MRNQSHISKI
-11 NTSQNINKNTD
+11 NSNQNINKNTD
-22 IISTLI
+22 IITTLI
-28 HEYLYKKEYT
+28 HEYLYKKEYV

-75 SGNKI
+75 SGNKV

-88 LIPNHMKLTEPA
+88 LIPNHMKLTEPT

-122 INQKAQS
+122 VNQKAQS

-167 RGHPTYAQLFKPE
+167 KGHPTYAQLFKPE
-180 FVKDLKNQ
+180 WVKDLKNQ

-215 IRMNNQNINHRH
+215 IKMNNNMNYKH
-227 KEEEIKNNI
+227 KEEEIK
-236 NNNNNLNNI
+236 NNNNLNNI

-252 NNINIDNNSNI
+252 NI
-263 NNNKIISELKTE
+263 NNIENNNNHKINLELKAQ

-320 IYNNVAN
+320 IYNTVAN
-327 NIQNPQVEKI
+327 NTQNPQVEKI

-361 NNSSLIVKNEE
+361 NNSSLMVKNDE
-372 IDGIENSMLNQNNNS
+372 IDTIENSMLNQNNLS
-387 SKKNNNSN
+387 AKKNNNN
-395 NNNIIN
+395 NNTNVVN

-410 IKLNDKDTLVNSNN
+410 IKLGDKDTLGNSNGNMNILNEKENDN
-424 NINIINENINNNNN
+424 NINN
-438 NNLNTYSRDEN
+438 YSRDEN
-449 DNININ
+449 DNINNSNI
-455 NANDINDINNIEN
+455 DNIEN
-468 QNDNLQKGKSIQID
+468 QNENIQKGKSIQID
-482 YEPDNLIDMKRFIS
+482 YEPENLIDMKRFIS

-591 IVQCMIRENTDSDL
+591 IVQCMIRESTDSDL

-716 KGLDVQLKNAKI
+716 KGLDIQLKNAKI

-772 DDYSEGESIDGN
+772 DDYSEGESIDDN

-806 EEIKILK
+806 EEIKIMK
-813 FMQND
+813 FIQND
-818 PSMARALINN
+818 PSMARALMNN

-834 NSMTSTFRAEDGY
+834 NSMTSTFRADDGY
-847 KPLHRPTTPMSNLS
+847 KPLHRPTTPMSNMS

-894 MKNDKIKRTPPRN
+894 MKKDKIKRTPPRN